1 MRVRK
6 FPESGPKRRLLD
18 AAEALFAERGF
29 EAVSVRDITKQ
40 AEANVAALNYHFG
53 SREDLIDLLIMHYA
67 NPINEERLAR
77 LEAVEK
83 KWSGKAMPVEEV
95 CEAYLRPLQ
104 NLARKSKLTEPML
117 QKLLGRIFA
126 LPLESLIPEAQQ
138 LQMNTWSR
146 FVRALTKA
154 LPALSAEELA
164 WRAHFVEGAMIQ
176 MLMGRD
182 PLRGITEPATTEAL
196 LGRLVRFAA
205 AGLREGLE
213 SEPAAKKGPQATFD
227 F

>member
-53 SREDLIDLLIMHYA
+53 SREDLIDLLIIHYA
-67 NPINEERLAR
+67 NPLNEERLAR

-83 KWSGKAMPVEEV
+83 KWSGKTMPVEEV

-104 NLARKSKLTEPML
+104 STARKSKLPEPML

-126 LPLESLIPEAQQ
+126 LPCESLVPEAQQ
-138 LQMNTWSR
+138 LLLNAGSR
-146 FVRALTKA
+146 FIRALTKA
-154 LPALSAEELA
+154 LPTLSGEELA
-164 WRAHFVEGAMIQ
+164 WKAHFVEGAMIQ

-182 PLRGITEPATTEAL
+182 PMRGTTEPAINEAL
-196 LGRLVRFAA
+196 IGRLIRFAA

-213 SEPAAKKGPQATFD
+213 SEPATKKGPQATFD